1 MIANFGNGVDNLD
14 LITAKENNII
24 VTNTPDVLTEDTADV
39 VLTLILMLCR
49 KILTARKKLIKGEW
63 NGWGPNET
71 LGERIF
77 GKRVGIIGMG
87 RIGLAVAK
95 RLNVLGAEIHYH
107 NRNRLNKNVEK
118 KYKAKYWKNLDEMI
132 GYVNLLSVHCPY
144 TPETFH
150 LLSKQRLKLLKRECI
165 LINTSRGEIID
176 EEFLA
181 ELLFKKRIGGAGL
194 DVFEHE
200 PQITQK
206 LFDSENVILLP
217 HISSATKQS
226 RIAMG
231 ERVLKNIFSY
241 VNGKN
246 CPDLVLINKD

>member
-1 MIANFGNGVDNLD
+1 MLFRSISHLTYCTSIHALVKCYNTNTYSNTCTNFG
-14 LITAKENNII
+14 
-24 VTNTPDVLTEDTADV
+24 
-39 VLTLILMLCR
+39 
-49 KILTARKKLIKGEW
+49 
-63 NGWGPNET
+63 
-71 LGERIF
+71 
-77 GKRVGIIGMG
+77 
-87 RIGLAVAK
+87 
-95 RLNVLGAEIHYH
+95 
-107 NRNRLNKNVEK
+107 
-118 KYKAKYWKNLDEMI
+118 
-132 GYVNLLSVHCPY
+132 S
-144 TPETFH
+144 
-150 LLSKQRLKLLKRECI
+150 LKRECI

-217 HISSATKQS
+217 HISSATKES

-231 ERVLKNIFSY
+231 ERVLKNIFSSL
-241 VNGKN
+241 NGKN